1 MLRRAVSLSIAR
13 ATIGGVYLT
22 LTLTLPWPAMRCS
35 LQDVFASHFDAYAQ
49 QRSLHPREWQA
60 AQCIRSC
67 YTAACGSHTLV
78 CPQGHFSHEQ
88 FHACRHRSCPRCAP
102 VARAAWI
109 DAELVRLLPCPHF
122 HVVFTLPHELLTL
135 WEFNREIFIRVLF
148 DSVRLTLLELLADPR
163 HLGATPGLLM
173 ALHTWGRDL
182 SHHPH
187 VHALVSAGGLTP
199 DLRWRPTRAGFLL
212 PLKPLRRLFAGK
224 LLAAL
229 RSRLDAGELRLPPEQ
244 PPAHWSRLLHSL
256 YRKHWNIQ
264 INPPYDSGRSVTL
277 YLARY
282 AKGGPLPKQRAL
294 FMNPTSVTFE
304 YTDHRDSRS
313 KWLTLEPNAFIA
325 RVLWHAPP
333 KGVHTVRHAGLYA
346 AAAKR
351 HHRFALIG
359 LTLPAPSDLPAPT
372 SLPRSNAPRPTSAPL
387 CPVCNTPLGRS
398 VLRPSPMTARAEN
411 EIPLLQSA
419 SPCLPPCGHL
429 RTPRPNPSFKL
440 TRYGGQRLAATGAS
454 EYCPSAARR
463 CPP

>member
-1 MLRRAVSLSIAR
+1 
-13 ATIGGVYLT
+13 
-22 LTLTLPWPAMRCS
+22 MRCS
-35 LQDVFASHFDAYAQ
+35 LQDVFTEHFDAYAE
-49 QRSLHPREWQA
+49 QRSLHPRESTA
-60 AQCIRSC
+60 AQCIRNC
-67 YTAACGSHTLV
+67 YTAACGSHSLV

-88 FHACRHRSCPRCAP
+88 FHACGHRSCPRCAP
-102 VARAAWI
+102 VSRAAWI
-109 DAELVRLLPCPHF
+109 DAELGRLLPCPHF

-135 WEFNREIFIRVLF
+135 WEFNREVFIRVLF

-163 HLGATPGLLM
+163 HLGATPGLLL
-173 ALHTWGRDL
+173 ALHTWGRNL

-199 DLRWRPTRAGFLL
+199 DLRWRSTRAGFLL

-229 RSRLDAGELRLPPEQ
+229 RSPLDMGELRLPPLQ
-244 PPAHWSRLLHSL
+244 DPAHWSRLLHSL

-282 AKGGPLPKQRAL
+282 AKGGPLPRQRAL
-294 FMNPTSVTFE
+294 FMNSTSVSFE

-313 KWLTLEPNAFIA
+313 KWLSLKPDAFIA

-351 HHRFALIG
+351 HHRLALIA
-359 LTLPAPSDLPAPT
+359 LSLPASSDSPAPT
-372 SLPRSNAPRPTSAPL
+372 SLPRFNAPEPSSAPL
-387 CPVCNTPLGRS
+387 CPVCYTPLGRS
-398 VLRPSPMTARAEN
+398 VLRPSPMTAQPKN

-419 SPCLPPCGHL
+419 CRRPQPRPHL
-429 RTPRPNPSFKL
+429 RGARPNPSFKL
-440 TRYGGQRLAATGAS
+440 TRYGGQGLAATGTS
-454 EYCPSAARR
+454 EYCPSAARP

>member
-1 MLRRAVSLSIAR
+1 M
-13 ATIGGVYLT
+13 GGACF
-22 LTLTLPWPAMRCS
+22 TLPCSAMHCS
-35 LQDVFASHFDAYAQ
+35 LQDVFAQHFDAYAQ
-49 QRSLHPREWQA
+49 QRLLHPREWAA
-60 AQCIRSC
+60 AQAIRNC
-67 YTAACGSHTLV
+67 YTAACGSHSLV
-78 CPQGHFSHEQ
+78 CPQGHFSQEQ

-109 DAELVRLLPCPHF
+109 DAELLRLLPCPHF

-148 DSVRLTLLELLADPR
+148 DSVRLTLLELLADPH

-182 SHHPH
+182 SYHPH

-229 RSRLDAGELRLPPEQ
+229 RSHLELSELRLPLVQ
-244 PPAHWSRLLHSL
+244 SHTHWSGLLRAL

-264 INPPYDSGRSVTL
+264 INPAYASGRSVTL

-294 FMNPTSVTFE
+294 VMNPTSVSFE
-304 YTDHRDSRS
+304 YTDHRDSLS
-313 KWLTLEPNAFIA
+313 KSLTLAPNAFIA

-351 HHRFALIG
+351 HHRLALIA
-359 LTLPAPSDLPAPT
+359 LSLPAPADLPAPT
-372 SLPRSNAPRPTSAPL
+372 SLPHSNAPSPTSAPL
-387 CPVCNTPLGRS
+387 CPVCNAPLGRY
-398 VLRPSPMTARAEN
+398 VLRPSPMAAQAKN
-411 EIPLLQSA
+411 EISLLQSA
-419 SPCLPPCGHL
+419 HPCQQPPPHL
-429 RTPRPNPSFKL
+429 RGARPNPSFKL
-440 TRYGGQRLAATGAS
+440 TRYGGQGLAATGAS
-454 EYCPSAARR
+454 QYCPSAARP